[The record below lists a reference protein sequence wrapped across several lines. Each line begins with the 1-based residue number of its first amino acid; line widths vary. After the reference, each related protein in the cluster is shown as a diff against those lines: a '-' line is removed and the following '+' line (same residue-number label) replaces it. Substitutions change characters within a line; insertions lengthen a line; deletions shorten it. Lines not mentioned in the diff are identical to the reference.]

1 MLAEVKMIILILNSI
16 NGEYIQFYKN
26 YQSDRKLKKLS
37 LSTPLGEGQVYTI
50 GNIGHHKVVSTKLSR
65 NGYEQ
70 GAVTSA
76 GNTVTRMLG
85 MLMNEVE

>member
-1 MLAEVKMIILILNSI
+1 MKIEK
-16 NGEYIQFYKN
+16 F
-26 YQSDRKLKKLS
+26 S
-37 LSTPLGEGQVYTI
+37 LSVFLGEGQVYTI

-85 MLMNEVE
+85 KFMSRDKKPHVCI

>member
-1 MLAEVKMIILILNSI
+1 M
-16 NGEYIQFYKN
+16 
-26 YQSDRKLKKLS
+26 
-37 LSTPLGEGQVYTI
+37 YTI

-85 MLMNEVE
+85 TFMSRDYKHFIIAIFKSLTKSPT

>member
-1 MLAEVKMIILILNSI
+1 MNSL
-16 NGEYIQFYKN
+16 FV
-26 YQSDRKLKKLS
+26 S
-37 LSTPLGEGQVYTI
+37 GEGQVYTI
-50 GNIGHHKVVSTKLSR
+50 GDIGKHKVVSTKLSR

-85 MLMNEVE
+85 ENPYIVPIISKILRLGDLQGS